1 MKIAC
6 MRTVCRRLA
15 GLVVIAGAVST
26 AWAQSGDK
34 VTQHSNLNLA
44 AFGAGSGNDCWGY
57 VSPSGREYAIMG
69 LNNQVAFVEITN
81 PASPVIIEQ
90 ISHSSS
96 TWGDIKVWGH
106 YAYAVTETSNT
117 GVQVMDMGDIDNGN
131 VTLVKTLTS
140 PGRSHNVVLDT
151 DNGFLYTVGSNQG
164 TGTTMCFDLTDPANP
179 VKVGANSMT
188 QNYMHDAQVMT
199 WTSGNLAGRQ
209 LFFGCSENRGVDI
222 YDMTDKNAPV
232 LVKRVVYPNMSYCH
246 QAWVSEDRRFLF
258 VDDELDEG
266 DLLVPTR
273 SLMFNIEDPENAY
286 FMGTFSTGLLAID
299 HNQYV
304 VDGFA
309 FQANYRSGLRIFDVS
324 EMPSTPVETGFYD
337 TYPANN
343 NRGYDGAWSCYPF
356 FPSGTVI
363 ISDINRGLFVVDPTE
378 ATTRKQ
384 AASSFVVVKGQVGS
398 GGLGDTE
405 QNGGGT
411 LNVSIGTNGNADR
424 SPIEVVFE
432 TEAYD
437 ESPLKLKLESRT
449 KSNIYGYRQ
458 KIALYDWDLGDWET
472 IDSSLVTPTMNDI
485 NVAGAGQPSRFVQ
498 PGSKAIKMRLRY
510 ESTAG
515 AARGSLLI
523 SIDQIQFQITR

>member
-1 MKIAC
+1 MRIAC
-6 MRTVCRRLA
+6 MRTVCRRFA
-15 GLVVIAGAVST
+15 GLLMVAGVMST

-34 VTQHSNLNLA
+34 VSQYSNLNLA

-90 ISHSSS
+90 IPHSSS

-106 YAYAVTETSNT
+106 YAYAVTEANNT
-117 GVQVMDMGDIDNGN
+117 GVQVIDMSDIDNGN
-131 VTLVKTLTS
+131 VTLVKTITN

-151 DNGFLYTVGSNQG
+151 DNGFLYTVGSNQSS
-164 TGTTMCFDLTDPANP
+164 GTTMCFTLADPANP

-188 QNYMHDAQVMT
+188 QNYIHDAQVMT

-209 LFFGCSENRGVDI
+209 LFFGCSEGRGVDI
-222 YDMTDKNAPV
+222 YDMTNKSAPV

-246 QAWVSEDRRFLF
+246 QAWVSDDRRFLF

-266 DLLVPTR
+266 NLLVPTR

-286 FMGTFSTGLLAID
+286 FVGTFTTGLLAID

-304 VDGFA
+304 SDGFS

-324 EMPSTPVETGFYD
+324 QMPSVPVEVGYYD
-337 TYPANN
+337 TYPADN

-356 FPSGTVI
+356 FPSGNVI
-363 ISDINRGLFVVDPTE
+363 ISDINRGLFVVDATE
-378 ATTRKQ
+378 ATTRKRP
-384 AASSFVVVKGQVGS
+384 AGNFTVVKGQIVS

-405 QNGGGT
+405 LSGGGS
-411 LNVSIGTNGNADR
+411 LRISAGANANDR
-424 SPIEVVFE
+424 SPVEVEFE
-432 TEAYD
+432 CSAYD
-437 ESPLKLKLESRT
+437 ESPLKLKIGSR
-449 KSNIYGYRQ
+449 SSSSIYGFKQ
-458 KIALYDWDLGDWET
+458 VISLYDWTTNSWEP
-472 IDSSLVTPTMNDI
+472 IDTQGITPAMNDTI
-485 NVAGAGQPSRFVQ
+485 VAVNGPVSRFVQ
-498 PGSKAIKMRLRY
+498 PGTKTIKLRMRY
-510 ESTAG
+510 EVTAG
-515 AARGSLLI
+515 LARGLLVVSL
-523 SIDQIQFQITR
+523 DQLQFQITR

>member
-6 MRTVCRRLA
+6 MRTVCRRFA

-44 AFGAGSGNDCWGY
+44 ALGAGSGNDCWGY

-69 LNNQVAFVEITN
+69 LNNKVAFVEITN
-81 PASPVIIEQ
+81 PANPVIVEQ

-106 YAYAVTETSNT
+106 YAYAVTEASNT
-117 GVQVMDMGDIDNGN
+117 GIQVLDMADIDNGN
-131 VTLVKTLTS
+131 VTLVKTITS

-179 VKVGANSMT
+179 IQVGANSMT
-188 QNYMHDAQVMT
+188 LNYMHDAQVMT

-209 LFFGCSENRGVDI
+209 LFFGCSESRGVDI

-324 EMPSTPVETGFYD
+324 KSPELPFEVGYYD
-337 TYPANN
+337 TYPNNN
-343 NRGYDGAWSCYPF
+343 NRGFDGAWSCYPF

-384 AASSFVVVKGQVGS
+384 VANSLNVVNGRILNGGLGSTESEDGSSFVVATGPDS
-398 GGLGDTE
+398 T
-405 QNGGGT
+405 T
-411 LNVSIGTNGNADR
+411 DR
-424 SPIEVVFE
+424 SPIELNFE
-432 TEAYD
+432 SEAYD
-437 ESPLKLKLESRT
+437 ENPMGIKLLVASS
-449 KSNIYGYRQ
+449 SNGEGHSQ
-458 KIALYDWDLGDWET
+458 QLSLYDWVANSWVLMDT
-472 IDSSLVTPTMNDI
+472 RAMSLSPQTASVT
-485 NVAGAGQPSRFVQ
+485 ASGSLARFVL
-498 PGSKAIKMRLRY
+498 PGTKTVRARLKY
-510 ESTAG
+510 YQVQVNVPK
-515 AARGSLLI
+515 LVV
-523 SIDQIQFQITR
+523 SIDQVQFQITR